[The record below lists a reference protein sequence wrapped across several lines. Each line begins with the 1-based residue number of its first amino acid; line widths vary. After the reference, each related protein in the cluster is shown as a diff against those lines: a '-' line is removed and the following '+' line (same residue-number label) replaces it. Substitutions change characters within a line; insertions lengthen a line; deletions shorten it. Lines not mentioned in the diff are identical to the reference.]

1 MRILPRR
8 RERARAVLA
17 PLGGPQGCVGF
28 HCRAVDTDPLA
39 LHQTPV
45 SDKSQNPAEDLL
57 MHLVRQAAARAT
69 LNPLS
74 SQDDGILGRGSVRL
88 RTVPSKVGIGTP
100 QNHAGGG
107 RERSGLQALYFL
119 SDDAVALAGGRFETL
134 VVENPDYALPVRD
147 QTGGLEYAQGYGTA
161 RFRDSAWAPGAGGV
175 VSPHSHFENFWAG
188 PAALAPR
195 SGGEGLGQHDRGP
208 WRNSRPH
215 GIRCASPRHR
225 SSTSL
230 AIGLRLEGPPRPWV
244 GPVYRSE
251 APQWVQTRPCGLLV
265 GASAYSLKASRQ
277 PQNRRCAGEIRL
289 RGKFPPL
296 LNAMAG
302 GART

>member
-1 MRILPRR
+1 
-8 RERARAVLA
+8 
-17 PLGGPQGCVGF
+17 
-28 HCRAVDTDPLA
+28 
-39 LHQTPV
+39 
-45 SDKSQNPAEDLL
+45 

-134 VVENPDYALPVRD
+134 VVEKILTMPCLFAIRPAVLNMPKA
-147 QTGGLEYAQGYGTA
+147 TA
-161 RFRDSAWAPGAGGV
+161 RPNSEIVLGPGAGGV

-195 SGGEGLGQHDRGP
+195 SGGEGLGQHYRGP

-215 GIRCASPRHR
+215 GF
-225 SSTSL
+225 
-230 AIGLRLEGPPRPWV
+230 GVLRRATVLPLH
-244 GPVYRSE
+244 S
-251 APQWVQTRPCGLLV
+251 LLV
-265 GASAYSLKASRQ
+265 YALKGHPDLGSAQ
-277 PQNRRCAGEIRL
+277 
-289 RGKFPPL
+289 
-296 LNAMAG
+296 
-302 GART
+302 